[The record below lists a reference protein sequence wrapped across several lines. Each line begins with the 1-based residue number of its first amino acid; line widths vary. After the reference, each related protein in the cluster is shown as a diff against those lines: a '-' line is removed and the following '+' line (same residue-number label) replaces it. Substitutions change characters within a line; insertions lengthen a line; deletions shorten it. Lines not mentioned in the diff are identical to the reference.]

1 MSHREGGREGGRL
14 EGREETISPRE
25 GGREEVWKGGR
36 KQYYTGR
43 EGGRKG
49 EGEGEGDGDGEM
61 QFFQKMAPTH
71 EDKHSYLKCLLFEVH
86 FGGSLLRGLLLLLL
100 YFREHLLVV
109 HDLFLELPSLQMIT
123 WLCYW
128 LRHWLRD
135 SCWHNE
141 VPAPCLVLLCLYHGR
156 SWLRLAWPSTT
167 CRSSTGTWCSN
178 IWGFFLYFWKA
189 SSKRCD

>member
-1 MSHREGGREGGRL
+1 M

-49 EGEGEGDGDGEM
+49 EGDGDGEM
-61 QFFQKMAPTH
+61 QFFQQMAPTY

-123 WLCYW
+123 WLCY
-128 LRHWLRD
+128 
-135 SCWHNE
+135 
-141 VPAPCLVLLCLYHGR
+141 
-156 SWLRLAWPSTT
+156 
-167 CRSSTGTWCSN
+167 
-178 IWGFFLYFWKA
+178 
-189 SSKRCD
+189 